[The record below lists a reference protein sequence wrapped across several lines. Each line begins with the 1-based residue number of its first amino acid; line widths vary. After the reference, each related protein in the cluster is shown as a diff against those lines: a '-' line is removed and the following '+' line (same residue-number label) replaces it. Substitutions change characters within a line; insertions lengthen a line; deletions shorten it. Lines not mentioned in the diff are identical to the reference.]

1 MTTGEESWSVDVL
14 SNKSYD
20 IYNKHISELFNL
32 AKKVPFGVQRSRQ
45 LKNAWDSRRRF
56 ANVDFAYALTSHKS
70 QGSTYNNVII
80 IEDDILSVK
89 PITNIEKSQS
99 IYVALTRASEKV
111 YVVSELNK

>member
-1 MTTGEESWSVDVL
+1 MKNSLNMLRANGEEAL
-14 SNKSYD
+14 IQCYD
-20 IYNKHISELFNL
+20 GRFVEILYSGASEVPEKISINELYEN
-32 AKKVPFGVQRSRQ
+32 
-45 LKNAWDSRRRF
+45 F
-56 ANVDFAYALTSHKS
+56 ALNYCVTVHKS